1 MKVEHDVVTLRLTH
15 PFRIA
20 RTGADDVRHVV
31 HVRVGD
37 GIGEA
42 APHPYYGE
50 SVDTVRVAV
59 DSYAAALRDLP
70 VDAPVERAMRLAVA
84 SLGGNASARG
94 ALESALW
101 DAMARRY
108 GAPLWRLWG
117 ADPAEMAPTSFTI
130 GIGSPE
136 EMQRKAAEAA
146 DYAVLKVKLGTPRDR
161 DIIAALRDITDKP
174 IRVDANTAWTPKE
187 AARNCVWLADS
198 GVELVEQPVKAADL
212 DGLRFVRERSPLPI
226 IADESVR
233 TAADIARLA
242 GCVDGIN
249 IKLAK
254 CGGPTEAL
262 TMMRLARVHGL
273 QIMVGCMIESSV
285 GIATMA
291 QLAPL
296 ADYVDLDGNLLV
308 DNDPYRGPT
317 IADGA
322 LALCD
327 TPGHGCLP
335 V

>member
-1 MKVEHDVVTLRLTH
+1 MEHDVVTLRLTH

-20 RTGADDVRHVV
+20 RTGADDVRQVV

-59 DSYAAALRDLP
+59 DRYAAALRDLP
-70 VDAPVERAMRLAVA
+70 DDAPVERAMRLVDA
-84 SLGGNASARG
+84 SFGGNASARA

-108 GAPLWRLWG
+108 AAPLWRLWG
-117 ADPAEMAPTSFTI
+117 ADPAEMPPTSFTI

-136 EMQRKAAEAA
+136 EMQRKATEAA
-146 DYAVLKVKLGTPRDR
+146 DYSILKVKLGTPRDR
-161 DIIAALRDITDKP
+161 DIIAALRDVTDKP
-174 IRVDANTAWTPKE
+174 VRVDANTAWTPKE
-187 AARNCVWLADS
+187 AVRACEWLADS

-212 DGLRFVRERSPLPI
+212 DGMRFVRERSPLPI

-233 TAADIARLA
+233 TAADVTQLA
-242 GCVDGIN
+242 GRVDGIN

-262 TMMRLARVHGL
+262 SMIRLARVHGL
-273 QIMVGCMIESSV
+273 QVMVGCMIESSV

-296 ADYVDLDGNLLV
+296 VDYVDLDGNLLI
-308 DNDPYRGPT
+308 DNDPYRGPP
-317 IADGA
+317 IADGV
-322 LALCD
+322 LALQD
-327 TPGHGCLP
+327 APGNGCSA